1 MARAEAEAVPARPTA
16 VTGGSELS
24 GAPGPGSRLGG
35 ALRRTGGVLANL
47 WLLALI
53 LLLWEIGARL
63 APTRYFP
70 PLSEVAV
77 AFKDMWLS
85 SDWHTFFLSDLF
97 YEAVVPS
104 LSRLSRGWGLAVVFG
119 VLCGFIVG
127 RSRIVAQMYHPVIR
141 FWMATPKVVIL
152 PIAVQ
157 IFGIADSMNIFLIF
171 FGTMWLILVN
181 TADGVIG
188 VDEAWIRSARSLQ
201 LSRFSFFR
209 LVLLPAASPQIM
221 TGLRVSIGIGL
232 ILMIV
237 SELYAT
243 TEGLGYQVVLYQ
255 GSFDYV
261 QMWSAFM
268 LIALLGITLN
278 LIFSALEKRALRW
291 QRRTGLGG
299 M

>member
-1 MARAEAEAVPARPTA
+1 M
-16 VTGGSELS
+16 
-24 GAPGPGSRLGG
+24 
-35 ALRRTGGVLANL
+35 
-47 WLLALI
+47 
-53 LLLWEIGARL
+53 
-63 APTRYFP
+63 
-70 PLSEVAV
+70 
-77 AFKDMWLS
+77 
-85 SDWHTFFLSDLF
+85 
-97 YEAVVPS
+97 
-104 LSRLSRGWGLAVVFG
+104 
-119 VLCGFIVG
+119 LCGFIVG

-181 TADGVIG
+181 TGDGVIG